1 MNKSFTTLKKLGS
14 LLILTLAMLL
24 SVNNTYA
31 SHVVGGDVEYECTGP
46 RTWKIRLIIYRDC
59 TGATLCSSMGCTQS
73 VIAKPNT
80 TLNPAGCT
88 ATPNQ
93 VSATLS
99 LVKVEDVGKANV
111 ELCGNSAKNGC
122 HNLNQ
127 VTPGPYS
134 PSVEKYVFEGTLN
147 LNYPSLN
154 NSNCTYWDVYWTL
167 CCRNANIWNL
177 AGSSGQDFRIGATI
191 NIFNRSLAACKNKSP
206 ILKNEPVATLC
217 SGQEYVFNM
226 GAVDP
231 DDDSLTY
238 EIAPSLQSGGNPV
251 NYQPPGGANYPFPLN
266 STKVPHINF
275 PQPNGPYV
283 IIDSINGDI
292 SFNALNNTAGYI
304 YGNLNV
310 RIKQWSYDDNGNP
323 VLVGITQRDLQLY
336 VFNCPGNNPPRFATI
351 PSGDNNRPKYD
362 YDICAGELLCFTII
376 AKDTDVYPAIQR
388 FDTTYMSWNEGIVRP
403 GKLNFAP
410 TYAVG
415 PGMPRPREDSWQFC
429 WQTEDSDGR
438 TLPYYFTV
446 TAADKFCPNVGRVT
460 RAFSIKVM
468 PTPKAD
474 GRQQD
479 LKCGKWEYKVRKT
492 DVKQTFASASMKIA
506 LQPFDYNFS
515 NGFRTLGSPN
525 LNPGPNPTGPITDPR
540 PIIVDTF
547 TYVKGGKYLV
557 QFTVSTPGPLPG
569 LPCTKT
575 YTDTIVVDT
584 PAVAFVSDTFT
595 CKGTPIN
602 LKGSAKF
609 GTPPYTFSWYRNA
622 KTGSPVKG
630 PLQVNGNNYDAA
642 DIVTTKYVL
651 EVRDLK
657 GCTAL
662 DSMTLEVKKLPVPLF
677 SPDSARICAG
687 ESFTLDPGNNDS
699 NLTKYNWFKNGAFQP
714 DDTTQTVVKK
724 DSALYSVLMTDV
736 FGCKMRDTFDLRVN
750 LPLVVNAGMD
760 TAVCPKDTVKLTVSG
775 GYKYKWDIIQ
785 GPVLFNVQPKGYRN
799 TFLAAPSLTTDY
811 VVTAYYSYPD
821 TTKSYLECSN
831 RDTVRVVARPLP
843 NLSPTQPQNLCK
855 SEKELVLPF
864 RLVTPAN
871 QQGGTGGWTFRAAPG
886 ALSVQGTTTLLRV
899 DSLPSLPKDT
909 FYATMQTQLAGASNS
924 YYMKYSYRGPV
935 AQGACLREDSTL
947 VRVFALP
954 KINAGSD
961 TSVCINAQ
969 NLYSLKA
976 LNHYHYPED
985 PSGKAGIWS
994 VPQGG
999 GLVTTVENALVTSY
1013 AFNPKLPGVNVQ
1025 PNTNTLKYT
1034 YTINYTL
1041 PPPSF
1046 GTKSCVNADSIIM
1059 RVVPTPVVEAGTDF
1073 AICKNEPV
1081 FAIAAKSGATTNTTI
1096 PGSTYWT
1103 FAPGQT
1109 PNNMNDAIVSKLS
1122 FDGLNPVVPIN
1133 GGVWKLYYTDEAT
1146 GCMARDSVNMEVIKL
1161 PVVDISYA
1169 FAGTN
1174 DSICK
1179 TASSIQFKGDA
1190 TPLGGT
1196 GSYAGIGVSTAGFFD
1211 VQDAAVIPQN
1221 YYTAYYNYSITKLGT
1236 TCTGY
1241 DSIITF
1247 VQQPPTINVPTVPA
1261 KCAYD
1266 TDPFNLTATVNPSFY
1281 GIKWV
1286 HDGAGSLD
1294 NDTSLTPKYTFNKPT
1309 DTDRQF
1315 LFVTANTTNNGVCN
1329 SVSAAIRLDINPK
1342 PNPAFTCDSCV
1353 GCAPLTSYLAA
1364 DGAGVGNSTYNWY
1377 VMNGT
1382 NEIPFAPNDSA
1393 IVSNLTTHGKR
1404 LIKLKATTPAGCV
1417 AESFDSIT
1425 VYAVPNASFYHNPEV
1440 TTIAKP
1446 EFDFYNTSTVA
1457 DNQTML
1463 YKWNFG
1469 ADPNYTGT
1477 GTAPDR
1483 IITDKDPQKIPFGSI
1498 GKFLVYLDV
1507 TTQPGG
1513 CFDTAMG
1520 EPQIDPDITV
1530 FIPSAFRPVPNANS
1544 APCADPTIPGC
1555 NEKFYVY
1562 ADGFKTIEV
1571 YVFNRWGEQVFSTI
1585 NPNIGWNGKV
1595 NNSGAECPQDVYI
1608 YQVNATSFNDK
1619 KYTYSGSIT
1628 LLR

>member
-515 NGFRTLGSPN
+515 NGFRT
-525 LNPGPNPTGPITDPR
+525 
-540 PIIVDTF
+540 
-547 TYVKGGKYLV
+547 
-557 QFTVSTPGPLPG
+557 
-569 LPCTKT
+569 
-575 YTDTIVVDT
+575 
-584 PAVAFVSDTFT
+584 
-595 CKGTPIN
+595 
-602 LKGSAKF
+602 
-609 GTPPYTFSWYRNA
+609 
-622 KTGSPVKG
+622 
-630 PLQVNGNNYDAA
+630 
-642 DIVTTKYVL
+642 
-651 EVRDLK
+651 
-657 GCTAL
+657 
-662 DSMTLEVKKLPVPLF
+662 
-677 SPDSARICAG
+677 
-687 ESFTLDPGNNDS
+687 
-699 NLTKYNWFKNGAFQP
+699 
-714 DDTTQTVVKK
+714 
-724 DSALYSVLMTDV
+724 
-736 FGCKMRDTFDLRVN
+736 
-750 LPLVVNAGMD
+750 
-760 TAVCPKDTVKLTVSG
+760 
-775 GYKYKWDIIQ
+775 
-785 GPVLFNVQPKGYRN
+785 
-799 TFLAAPSLTTDY
+799 
-811 VVTAYYSYPD
+811 
-821 TTKSYLECSN
+821 
-831 RDTVRVVARPLP
+831 
-843 NLSPTQPQNLCK
+843 
-855 SEKELVLPF
+855 
-864 RLVTPAN
+864 
-871 QQGGTGGWTFRAAPG
+871 
-886 ALSVQGTTTLLRV
+886 
-899 DSLPSLPKDT
+899 
-909 FYATMQTQLAGASNS
+909 
-924 YYMKYSYRGPV
+924 
-935 AQGACLREDSTL
+935 
-947 VRVFALP
+947 
-954 KINAGSD
+954 
-961 TSVCINAQ
+961 
-969 NLYSLKA
+969 
-976 LNHYHYPED
+976 
-985 PSGKAGIWS
+985 
-994 VPQGG
+994 
-999 GLVTTVENALVTSY
+999 
-1013 AFNPKLPGVNVQ
+1013 
-1025 PNTNTLKYT
+1025 
-1034 YTINYTL
+1034 
-1041 PPPSF
+1041 
-1046 GTKSCVNADSIIM
+1046 
-1059 RVVPTPVVEAGTDF
+1059 
-1073 AICKNEPV
+1073 
-1081 FAIAAKSGATTNTTI
+1081 
-1096 PGSTYWT
+1096 
-1103 FAPGQT
+1103 
-1109 PNNMNDAIVSKLS
+1109 
-1122 FDGLNPVVPIN
+1122 
-1133 GGVWKLYYTDEAT
+1133 
-1146 GCMARDSVNMEVIKL
+1146 
-1161 PVVDISYA
+1161 
-1169 FAGTN
+1169 
-1174 DSICK
+1174 
-1179 TASSIQFKGDA
+1179 
-1190 TPLGGT
+1190 
-1196 GSYAGIGVSTAGFFD
+1196 
-1211 VQDAAVIPQN
+1211 
-1221 YYTAYYNYSITKLGT
+1221 
-1236 TCTGY
+1236 
-1241 DSIITF
+1241 
-1247 VQQPPTINVPTVPA
+1247 
-1261 KCAYD
+1261 
-1266 TDPFNLTATVNPSFY
+1266 
-1281 GIKWV
+1281 
-1286 HDGAGSLD
+1286 
-1294 NDTSLTPKYTFNKPT
+1294 
-1309 DTDRQF
+1309 
-1315 LFVTANTTNNGVCN
+1315 
-1329 SVSAAIRLDINPK
+1329 
-1342 PNPAFTCDSCV
+1342 
-1353 GCAPLTSYLAA
+1353 
-1364 DGAGVGNSTYNWY
+1364 
-1377 VMNGT
+1377 
-1382 NEIPFAPNDSA
+1382 
-1393 IVSNLTTHGKR
+1393 
-1404 LIKLKATTPAGCV
+1404 
-1417 AESFDSIT
+1417 
-1425 VYAVPNASFYHNPEV
+1425 
-1440 TTIAKP
+1440 
-1446 EFDFYNTSTVA
+1446 
-1457 DNQTML
+1457 
-1463 YKWNFG
+1463 
-1469 ADPNYTGT
+1469 
-1477 GTAPDR
+1477 
-1483 IITDKDPQKIPFGSI
+1483 
-1498 GKFLVYLDV
+1498 
-1507 TTQPGG
+1507 
-1513 CFDTAMG
+1513 
-1520 EPQIDPDITV
+1520 
-1530 FIPSAFRPVPNANS
+1530 
-1544 APCADPTIPGC
+1544 
-1555 NEKFYVY
+1555 
-1562 ADGFKTIEV
+1562 
-1571 YVFNRWGEQVFSTI
+1571 
-1585 NPNIGWNGKV
+1585 
-1595 NNSGAECPQDVYI
+1595 
-1608 YQVNATSFNDK
+1608 
-1619 KYTYSGSIT
+1619 
-1628 LLR
+1628 